1 MAESSP
7 PVMSFE
13 PQPPTGRPISHH
25 PCHRTSHP
33 STIAKTITFI
43 SYQAPAPILA
53 MKSSTRTALLLCLSS
68 LVSGVISFAPA
79 IQRRLVRGV
88 LSAPAADTA
97 MTTTYAFYEYS
108 TALSMAGFGA
118 ASSSSTSKKQDK
130 KGSGSS
136 KQLVPKLRPKSQWDR
151 YLDMKQ
157 CKKITVGVRIRGDD
171 ESSSDNNNWMEVGRV
186 RSESDEHLEVAVA
199 RQRALIAEHGKRLY
213 PMKIPPNAV
222 LEWGYLNG
230 EEEGDEEKKEWLTV
244 DKSKGDDAPD
254 GIEKKIGFEGIS
266 HPPTGYYCFYNQ
278 GRIVEK
284 EDEGKFNRGSEKI

>member
-1 MAESSP
+1 M
-7 PVMSFE
+7 
-13 PQPPTGRPISHH
+13 T
-25 PCHRTSHP
+25 
-33 STIAKTITFI
+33 KTITFS
-43 SYQAPAPILA
+43 SYHYHPPAPILA

-68 LVSGVISFAPA
+68 LVSGVVSFAPA
-79 IQRRLVRGV
+79 IQLRLLRDDV
-88 LSAPAADTA
+88 LSAPA
-97 MTTTYAFYEYS
+97 YALRKSS
-108 TALSMAGFGA
+108 TALSMAGFGG

-157 CKKITVGVRIRGDD
+157 CKKFTVGVRIKGDD
-171 ESSSDNNNWMEVGRV
+171 ESSSDNNWIEVGRV
-186 RSESDEHLEVAVA
+186 RSEGDGHLEVAVA
-199 RQRALIAEHGKRLY
+199 RQRELIAEHGKRLY
-213 PMKIPPNAV
+213 PMKIPPNAI
-222 LEWGYLNG
+222 LEWGFLNG
-230 EEEGDEEKKEWLTV
+230 EEGGDEEKKEWVSV

-284 EDEGKFNRGSEKI
+284 EEEGKFNRGSEKV